1 MKDVDASILIVED
14 EESVRHSFAEVFNY
28 LG

>member
-14 EESVRHSFAEVFNY
+14 EELVRHSFAEVFNY